1 MLILVLRENTEQWQ
15 RDTFTPGT
23 SETGEGLLHIYNKM
37 FWYNVEILENVHK
50 SFPVMIESESKCFL
64 EKRFSVFYN
73 LVTALSFV
81 SQFLLLDLILQKIS
95 VLCKRELEKQINC
108 KVYIPN

>member
-1 MLILVLRENTEQWQ
+1 M
-15 RDTFTPGT
+15 
-23 SETGEGLLHIYNKM
+23 YNKM
-37 FWYNVEILENVHK
+37 FWYNVEMLENVHK

-81 SQFLLLDLILQKIS
+81 SQFLLLVDSSKGLCVVYQKGT
-95 VLCKRELEKQINC
+95 
-108 KVYIPN
+108 

>member
-1 MLILVLRENTEQWQ
+1 M
-15 RDTFTPGT
+15 
-23 SETGEGLLHIYNKM
+23 YNKM
-37 FWYNVEILENVHK
+37 FWYNVEMLENVHK

-81 SQFLLLDLILQKIS
+81 SQFLLLDPILQKVS
-95 VLCKRELEKQINC
+95 VLCIKRELEKQINC
-108 KVYIPN
+108 KEYIPN